1 MATRWRYFI
10 QHLFLAVYSVSI
22 PAAATGTDTR
32 APSAQQSGAS
42 TDMTD
47 FLSLELVVL
56 VGVVMLALVVIA
68 RSGKA
73 P

>member
-1 MATRWRYFI
+1 
-10 QHLFLAVYSVSI
+10 
-22 PAAATGTDTR
+22 
-32 APSAQQSGAS
+32 
-42 TDMTD
+42 MTD

-56 VGVVMLALVVIA
+56 IGVVLLALVVIA

>member
-1 MATRWRYFI
+1 
-10 QHLFLAVYSVSI
+10 
-22 PAAATGTDTR
+22 
-32 APSAQQSGAS
+32 
-42 TDMTD
+42 MTE

-56 VGVVMLALVVIA
+56 VGVVLLALVVIG

>member
-1 MATRWRYFI
+1 LATFHLASVYQRVLPVLFGCSGDGHRYCN
-10 QHLFLAVYSVSI
+10 VVS
-22 PAAATGTDTR
+22 AKRG
-32 APSAQQSGAS
+32 AP

-56 VGVVMLALVVIA
+56 VGVVLLALVVIA